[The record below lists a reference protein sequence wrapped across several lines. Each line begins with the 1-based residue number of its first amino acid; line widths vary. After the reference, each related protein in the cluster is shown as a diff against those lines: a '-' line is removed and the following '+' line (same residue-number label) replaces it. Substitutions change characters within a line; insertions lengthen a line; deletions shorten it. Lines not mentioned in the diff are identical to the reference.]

1 MSAMSRNAM
10 KAYSNASVEANLEGV
25 SPHQLIV
32 MLFDGAVRAVAKA
45 RMAMQKNDVIAKC
58 AGISHAMKIIQD
70 GLQLSLDIK
79 AGGEMA
85 QNLNDLYDY
94 MCDRL
99 LVANVN
105 NEIGPLDEVGR
116 LLVDLRAAWS
126 AIGQKPLPAK
136 PLNIANEA
144 PPQRNSAM
152 SYGKA

>member
-1 MSAMSRNAM
+1 MNAMSRDAM

-32 MLFDGAVRAVAKA
+32 MLFDGAVRSVAKA
-45 RMAMQKNDVIAKC
+45 RMAMQKKDVITKC
-58 AGISHAMKIIQD
+58 ASISHAMAIIQD

-99 LVANVN
+99 LIANMN
-105 NEIGPLDEVGR
+105 NEIGALDEVGR
-116 LLVDLRAAWS
+116 LLVDLRGAWS

-136 PLNIANEA
+136 PVNVAVEA
-144 PPQRNSAM
+144 PPQRNSAI